1 MASLGYK
8 YQYNSPVHPKQF
20 ALWLGIGSI
29 IMSFAGLTSAYIVK
43 KGAGY
48 WVEFSLP
55 QFFTFSTVAVAASSL
70 FVQLAYVF
78 FKKMKDKLAI
88 TFLSLTFLMGVIFL
102 ILQYNGWI
110 ELTSNGIALDGNP
123 SGSFVYVISGLHF
136 AHIVGGLV
144 AMFFLLCGMMWRL
157 KRPIKKLMNEVDP
170 ERNTSL
176 KLMTTYWHFV
186 GILWVYLF
194 IFFQFN

>member
-55 QFFTFSTVAVAASSL
+55 QFFTFSTMVVAASSI
-70 FVQLAYVF
+70 FMQLAYF
-78 FKKMKDKLAI
+78 SFKKMKDKLAV
-88 TFLSLTFLMGVIFL
+88 TFLSITFALGLVFL
-102 ILQYNGWI
+102 WMQYSGWL
-110 ELTSNGIALDGNP
+110 ELTAKGIELDGNP

-136 AHIVGGLV
+136 AHIVGGLI
-144 AMFFLLCGMMWRL
+144 AMFFLWATMLLRL
-157 KRPIKKLMNEVDP
+157 RKPIKKLMNEVDP
-170 ERNTSL
+170 ERNTGL

-194 IFFQFN
+194 VFFQFY

>member
-8 YQYNSPVHPKQF
+8 YEYNSPVHPKQF

-55 QFFTFSTVAVAASSL
+55 QFFTFSTLVVAASSL
-70 FVQLAYVF
+70 FIQLAYVF
-78 FKKMKDKLAI
+78 HKKLKDKIAI
-88 TFLSLTFLMGVIFL
+88 TFLSLTFIMGLAFL
-102 ILQYNGWI
+102 ILQYKGWI
-110 ELTSNGIALDGNP
+110 ELTNKGIALDGNP

-136 AHIVGGLV
+136 AHIVGGLI
-144 AMFFLLCGMMWRL
+144 AMFFLLAIKWWRL